1 MLALGGKAVMSMAGH
16 LLKGKNM
23 TDFNNRND
31 ELSEQ
36 EIQYHI
42 YLLFTELARKRE
54 KIEEYKRL
62 IARLNMVLCKYK

>member
-1 MLALGGKAVMSMAGH
+1 
-16 LLKGKNM
+16 M
-23 TDFNNRND
+23 TDFNNCFYD

-62 IARLNMVLCKYK
+62 IARLNIVLCKYK